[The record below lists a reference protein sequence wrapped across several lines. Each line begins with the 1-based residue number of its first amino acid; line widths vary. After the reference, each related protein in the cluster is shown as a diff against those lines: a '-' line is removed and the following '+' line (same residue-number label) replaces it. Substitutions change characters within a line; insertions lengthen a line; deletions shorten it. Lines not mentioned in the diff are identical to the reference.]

1 MKRLIFALIV
11 FTLVFV
17 HCEKQT
23 NPGIQKKD
31 NNNQNLFETM
41 SPSTTGVDFV
51 NNIQEDENI
60 NYMHYGYIYNGA
72 GVAAGDINNDGL
84 PDLYFSS
91 NLDFNKLYINQ
102 GNFKFRD
109 VTSTAGVDG
118 GQGYKSGVTMADINN
133 DGWLDIFVC
142 KTAIRDTS
150 YRHKMLYINNH
161 DGTFTERAGEYG
173 LDDLCYSTQAYFF
186 DSDLDGDLDVYFV
199 NHPMNFADNNYIR
212 PTIAT
217 VSGHKNDP
225 ENDFISDRFYEN
237 RNGHYVDMTDIAG
250 IRNEAFGL
258 SAVVA
263 DFTEDGL
270 PDIYVANDFLQPD
283 YLYVNLGKNRFKENF
298 DAYFDHCSFSSM
310 GTDFADINN
319 DGCSDLIVVDMT
331 PSGRARQNLLQM
343 TQNYDRYQL
352 MLKSGLKAQFS
363 INSLQMGSCGE
374 RFSDIAFYSGIAYT
388 DWSWTPLFADFNND
402 GYKDLFVTNGYLH
415 DVMNNDYNRYKLDS
429 LEKLHTAGRISQV
442 EWINQIPSVK
452 VRDFLFEN
460 KGGLKFIDRTMEWN
474 SGPATFSHGACYAD
488 LDNDGDLDLIISNVN
503 DPATLLRNRSREQNA
518 NHFIRF
524 VLEDPQHRSM
534 EGTAIRLMNEGHVS
548 QIQNYRQTRG
558 FLSRCEDALHFGLG
572 KTTTIDYAEISW
584 PDGTIQTVAH
594 PLIDGTIKIS
604 RSGSRR
610 EGHSK
615 NKSLMTEIAL
625 PSAMSHRESEFID
638 YKKEILLIDALSTN
652 GPAIASADINQ
663 DGLDDVYLGG
673 SNGNASSLWLQDK
686 NESFHAA
693 DIRIINSNTN
703 REVTDALLVDINGD
717 KLPDLYEVCG
727 SNEGKDDAFYQ
738 DRLWINKGSGHFQK
752 ADYLPS
758 ENLSGSCICSADIDG
773 DGDMDLFVGSGPIP
787 GRYPSCT
794 GHMLLI
800 NNGGR
805 FENKIEQMIPS
816 LQSQAL
822 TDATFGDLDG
832 DGHPELIVCGEFSPI
847 RIFSFT
853 GGKANEM
860 TSSYGLEQC
869 LGMWKSIQI
878 ADLNGDQFPDIIA
891 GNYGLN
897 SHLKA
902 DDAHPLEIFCGDFDK
917 NGSLDAVLCQYEQDK
932 IYPLLYRDRLLDQ
945 MVFLKKKFT
954 RFEPYANSTLQ
965 EVFTPEQLSSAT
977 HYKANDLASK
987 VLISEQGKHFRM
999 VDLPP
1004 CSQLSFVTGSAKVYI
1019 KERNK
1024 NYVLTVGNSY
1034 NTDAQFGRHD
1044 SSHGCLCEIQKDE
1057 NFNQSPTSTISLNLA
1072 GDIRKVVPLH
1082 TSSGT
1087 KYLIGRNNGPC
1098 TLLTETK

>member
-1 MKRLIFALIV
+1 MKRSIIALIIPTLIFIQ
-11 FTLVFV
+11 
-17 HCEKQT
+17 CDKKT
-23 NPGIQKKD
+23 NPAVQKKD
-31 NNNQNLFETM
+31 NNQQHLFEAM
-41 SPSTTGVDFV
+41 SPSATGVDFV
-51 NNIQEDENI
+51 NSIQEDENI

-72 GVAAGDINNDGL
+72 GVAAGDVNNDGL
-84 PDLYFSS
+84 TDLYFSS
-91 NLDFNKLYINQ
+91 NLDYNKLYINQ

-109 VTSTAGVDG
+109 ATSMAGVDG
-118 GQGYKSGVTMADINN
+118 GQGYKSGVTMADINK

-142 KTAIRDTS
+142 KTAIRDTT

-161 DGTFTERAGEYG
+161 DGTFTERASEYG
-173 LDDLCYSTQAYFF
+173 LDDLCYTTQAYFF

-199 NHPMNFADNNYIR
+199 NHPMNFDDNNYIR

-217 VSGHKNDP
+217 VTGHKDDP
-225 ENDFISDRFYEN
+225 ENEYISDRFYEN
-237 RNGHYVDMTDIAG
+237 RNGHFVDMSGSAG
-250 IRNEAFGL
+250 IHNEAFGL

-263 DFTEDGL
+263 DFTADGL

-298 DAYFDHCSFSSM
+298 DVYFDHCSFSSM

-319 DGCSDLIVVDMT
+319 DGCNDLIAVDMT
-331 PSGRARQNLLQM
+331 PHGRARQNLLQM

-363 INSLQMGSCGE
+363 INSLQMGSCGG
-374 RFSDIAFYSGIAYT
+374 RFSDIAFYSGTAYT

-402 GYKDLFVTNGYLH
+402 GFKDLFVTNGYLH

-442 EWINQIPSVK
+442 EWINQIPTVK
-452 VRDFLFEN
+452 VPDFLFEN
-460 KGGLKFIDRTMEWN
+460 NGGLQFIDRSAEWD

-524 VLEDPQHRSM
+524 ILEDPQHRSM
-534 EGTAIRLMNEGHVS
+534 EGTAIRIMNEGHVS

-572 KTTTIDYAEISW
+572 KNTSIDFAEITW
-584 PDGTIQTVAH
+584 PDGTTQTLEH
-594 PLIDGTIKIS
+594 PTIDGTVKILRHAS
-604 RSGSRR
+604 RKSSTM
-610 EGHSK
+610 K
-615 NKSLMTEIAL
+615 TKSLLTEITL
-625 PSAMSHRESEFID
+625 PSGMSHQENEYID
-638 YKKEILLIDALSTN
+638 YKKEPLLIDALSAN
-652 GPAIASADINQ
+652 GPAIAAGDINL
-663 DGLDDVYLGG
+663 DGLDDIYIGG
-673 SNGNASSLWLQDK
+673 SNGFNSSLWLQDK
-686 NESFHAA
+686 NGSFRMTE
-693 DIRIINSNTN
+693 IRNINSNLK
-703 REVTDALLVDINGD
+703 REITDVILVDVNGD

-727 SNEGKDDAFYQ
+727 SNEGQDDAFYQ
-738 DRLWINKGSGHFQK
+738 DRLWINKGSGHFEK
-752 ADYLPS
+752 SESLPS
-758 ENLSGSCICSADIDG
+758 ENLSGSCVCAADIDG

-787 GRYPSCT
+787 GRYPSSA

-800 NNGGR
+800 NNGNR
-805 FENKIEQMIPS
+805 FENKMEQMIPP

-822 TDATFGDLDG
+822 TDATFADLDG
-832 DGHPELIVCGEFSPI
+832 DGHIELIVCGEFSPI
-847 RIFSFT
+847 RIFSFA
-853 GGKANEM
+853 GGQVIEM
-860 TSSYGLEQC
+860 TSSYGLEQYR
-869 LGMWKSIQI
+869 GMWKSIQI
-878 ADLNGDQFPDIIA
+878 ADLNGDHFPDIIA

-902 DDAHPLEIFCGDFDK
+902 DDTHPLEIYFNDFDK
-917 NGSLDAVLCQYEQDK
+917 NGSLDAILCQYEQDK

-954 RFEPYANSTLQ
+954 RFDPYSKATLQ
-965 EVFTPEQLSSAT
+965 EVFTPEQLNSST

-987 VLISEQGKHFRM
+987 VLLSEKGKHFRM
-999 VDLPP
+999 VDLPA
-1004 CSQLSFVTGSAKVYI
+1004 CSQLSFVTSSAYVYI
-1019 KERNK
+1019 KQSNQ
-1024 NYVLTVGNSY
+1024 NYILTVGNSY
-1034 NTDAQFGRHD
+1034 YTDAQFGRHD
-1044 SSHGCLCEIQKDE
+1044 SSHGCLCKIPKDE
-1057 NFNQSPTSTISLNLA
+1057 NLNLASISNISLNLA

-1082 TSSGT
+1082 TTSGT

-1098 TLLTETK
+1098 TLLTEIK